1 MFRLLVLLQ
10 LTRAALAFTAIAD
23 AWTVLL
29 LHLPGTPQQSMSII
43 ILRMLVTCI
52 VSFGLDGF
60 GMALNDLLDA
70 RRDRIFAPR
79 RPIPSGRIQ
88 PRSAIVVALSLLIA
102 ALIAAAL
109 LTPLHIV
116 GQSELHPRDFVPYSL
131 LFAAGTA
138 ALIVFYDAA
147 GKYLGGVGLVTL
159 GAIRALHCLIGNPK
173 TPLMFLSMILLT
185 HVVIVSTFGY
195 ILEGK
200 RPRLRRGDIAFILIG
215 LLVGNGLALWY
226 MATRKTDVFTVE
238 NLMMLIGPAIAAG
251 VYLAWAIAVLRSK
264 ALSPRKR
271 GDLIVLMGLFWL
283 FVYDTSIL
291 IANHQYLAGLAIT
304 LLLLCAVGSFF
315 GIRYLSRAAGQP
327 RLSYRPDPA
336 PHAPRPTS
344 ADQPAQSSSRL

>member
-29 LHLPGTPQQSMSII
+29 LHLPGEAQQSMTLII
-43 ILRMLVTCI
+43 VRMLVTCI
-52 VSFGLDGF
+52 VSFGLYGF

-79 RPIPSGRIQ
+79 RPIPSGRIE
-88 PRSAIVVALSLLIA
+88 PRSAIVISLSLLIA

-109 LTPLHIV
+109 LTPLYVV
-116 GQSELHPRDFVPYSL
+116 GKPDLHPRDFVPYSL
-131 LFAAGTA
+131 LFAAVTA

-147 GKYLGGVGLVTL
+147 AKYLGGVGLITL

-173 TPLMFLSMILLT
+173 SPLMFLSMILLT

-195 ILEGK
+195 VLEGK
-200 RPRLRRGDIAFILIG
+200 RPRLRRGDFGFIIFG
-215 LLVGNGLALWY
+215 LLVGNGLSIWY
-226 MATRKTDVFTVE
+226 MATRRVNVFTYDT
-238 NLMMLIGPAIAAG
+238 LLMLIGPAIAAA
-251 VYLAWAIAVLRSK
+251 VFLAWAIAVLRSK
-264 ALSPRKR
+264 SLTPRKR

-283 FVYDTSIL
+283 FIYDASIL
-291 IANHQYLAGLAIT
+291 VANRQYLAGIAIT

-315 GIRYLSRAAGQP
+315 AIRYLSRTAGQP
-327 RLSYRPDPA
+327 RLSYRPERNLTKA
-336 PHAPRPTS
+336 G
-344 ADQPAQSSSRL
+344 